1 MLNSLGNSI
10 ENVLEFSLPMVI
22 LSVIIAVSLRV
33 ADIIKNKRKIVLY
46 KEVLALFFMI
56 YILCLFQVVT
66 FQDATYNTGN
76 NLIPFKEI
84 FRYSLGS
91 RLFIKNV
98 LGNVFM
104 FIPYGFFCS
113 YILKENKYQPILI
126 LTLIASISIETT
138 QLMIGTVFDIDDIM
152 LNTVG
157 GMIGYY
163 IYILFLKVRD
173 FYKPL
178 LSKEWVLNIIAIL
191 LLAGFIKILL

>member
-1 MLNSLGNSI
+1 MLKIYLASVS
-10 ENVLEFSLPMVI
+10 EHACVI
-22 LSVIIAVSLRV
+22 LSGGG
-33 ADIIKNKRKIVLY
+33 IIKFPKSIKYSILLSFTYAFKLFSKTFYSCYYFNIYYFIIV
-46 KEVLALFFMI
+46 
-56 YILCLFQVVT
+56 ILCL
-66 FQDATYNTGN
+66 
-76 NLIPFKEI
+76 
-84 FRYSLGS
+84 
-91 RLFIKNV
+91 
-98 LGNVFM
+98 
-104 FIPYGFFCS
+104 

-138 QLMIGTVFDIDDIM
+138 QLMIGRVFDIDDIM

>member
-1 MLNSLGNSI
+1 KKD
-10 ENVLEFSLPMVI
+10 E
-22 LSVIIAVSLRV
+22 
-33 ADIIKNKRKIVLY
+33 
-46 KEVLALFFMI
+46 
-56 YILCLFQVVT
+56 
-66 FQDATYNTGN
+66 
-76 NLIPFKEI
+76 
-84 FRYSLGS
+84 
-91 RLFIKNV
+91 LFIKNV

-138 QLMIGTVFDIDDIM
+138 QLMIGRVFDIDDIM